1 MNAFPPSLRPP
12 PLHPGGRIGIMAPSG
27 YVTPEDLA
35 PGISILESLG
45 FSVFVHPQTFF
56 RDRQSAGTPEQKI
69 TALHALWADS
79 DIHGIIAAGGGNRAL
94 HLLSALDYALIR
106 SRPKAFVGYS
116 DVTALL
122 NAIAAHTGLV
132 TFHGP
137 MLKGLRRDESLTSL
151 LAALGG
157 SAHEPDMTQARVL
170 RPGVAQGP
178 MIGGNLSLVQ
188 YLVGSADFPNP
199 EGAILF
205 IEEVGEELSK
215 IDRILLHLRRT
226 GVLGAVSGVVL
237 GGFDHLYETGRP
249 FGFTL
254 EELVAEHMRGTSGPI
269 VIGAPFGH
277 VGSCQTIPV
286 GGMARLEAGEKD
298 QICLKFS

>member
-1 MNAFPPSLRPP
+1 
-12 PLHPGGRIGIMAPSG
+12 MAPSG

-35 PGISILESLG
+35 PGITLLESLG

-56 RDRQSAGTPEQKI
+56 RDRQSAGTPEQKVA
-69 TALHALWADS
+69 ALHALWADS

-94 HLLSALDYALIR
+94 HLVPMLDYALIR
-106 SRPKAFVGYS
+106 ARPKAFVGYS

-122 NAIAAHTGLV
+122 NAITAHTGLV
-132 TFHGP
+132 TLHGP
-137 MLKGLRRDESLTSL
+137 MLKGIRSDDALTPL

-157 SAHEPDMTQARVL
+157 SMHEPDMTQARVL

-178 MIGGNLSLVQ
+178 MIGGNLSIVQ
-188 YLVGSADFPNP
+188 YLAGSADFPSP

-205 IEEVGEELSK
+205 LEEVNEELSK
-215 IDRILLHLRRT
+215 IDRMLLHLRRT
-226 GVLGAVSGVVL
+226 GVLGAVSGLVL
-237 GGFDHLYETGRP
+237 GGFDRLYETGRP

-254 EELVAEHMRGTSGPI
+254 EDLVSEHMRGTAGPI
-269 VIGAPFGH
+269 VMGAPFGH
-277 VGSCQTIPV
+277 VGPCQTVPV